1 VPEFSP
7 AVENIQVELAE
18 AWGVGDQVDL
28 DDLPAR
34 YFEAEDDAWSSA
46 RRPYGS
52 SGSVHER
59 WSREPAGTIV
69 ARETL

>member
-1 VPEFSP
+1 V
-7 AVENIQVELAE
+7 
-18 AWGVGDQVDL
+18 GVGDQVDL

-46 RRPYGS
+46 RRPHGS
-52 SGSVHER
+52 GGSVYER
-59 WSREPAGTIV
+59 WSREPAGAIV